1 MDIKAFYHGSY
12 PAVSKQKPE
21 LSAQSS
27 QSIFYPP
34 SLVAADEIIDYV
46 EIRSNNYQPAP
57 SRVSSYPIRTDR
69 SAQDKGTIIDVWI

>member
-1 MDIKAFYHGSY
+1 MDVKTLGLGSY
-12 PAVSKQKPE
+12 PTVSTQKTE
-21 LSAQSS
+21 LSVQSS
-27 QSIFYPP
+27 QGAFYPP

-57 SRVSSYPIRTDR
+57 NRLSAYPIRTDR